1 VKDIQ
6 QLYAHDPKA
15 SQPASQ
21 ITRTR
26 YGRNI
31 NLPARYAYFTN
42 GDHFSEGEAEK
53 TLFAFFNDV
62 GEHLLDQDD
71 PGIQQIGRQAY
82 LTSAQKSSRSRKR
95 KKEYGEDCPSYKM
108 TLEGK
113 WKRQWKESRD
123 EELER
128 FVQMDTWTLH
138 LKKELPAGT
147 KILKNTWAF
156 LIKRLPD
163 GSIRKFK
170 SRLAVRGDMQEE
182 GVHYQDT
189 YSPTTSWTT
198 VRL

>member
-1 VKDIQ
+1 MPV
-6 QLYAHDPKA
+6 
-15 SQPASQ
+15 
-21 ITRTR
+21 R
-26 YGRNI
+26 Y
-31 NLPARYAYFTN
+31 
-42 GDHFSEGEAEK
+42 
-53 TLFAFFNDV
+53 
-62 GEHLLDQDD
+62 
-71 PGIQQIGRQAY
+71 
-82 LTSAQKSSRSRKR
+82 

-108 TLEGK
+108 TLVGK

-128 FVQMDTWTLH
+128 LVQMDTWTLH